1 MPATGLMDATSV
13 VFVNGTRVNTA
24 ASFGF
29 TDASSPSMPI
39 YCVAPVTNAAG
50 SLKRIEYWAA
60 GINCCGQ
67 NKPFTCREAQ
77 DPNAHGG
84 LLLSPTKQ
92 GGPAKKFFQNAMKGA
107 RDKYGLIAGNDYLL
121 LDWVAKPIAFRD
133 DLWHNTWKLFAVFAG
148 VYLII
153 SAMVGFVI
161 LPILRGK

>member
-1 MPATGLMDATSV
+1 MARHASNVTADLGLPLEMSILQSLTLWPNAS
-13 VFVNGTRVNTA
+13 RQ
-24 ASFGF
+24 ASFVAHEF
-29 TDASSPSMPI
+29 RSLLRAKPRDE
-39 YCVAPVTNAAG
+39 VAPVTNAAG
-50 SLKRIEYWAA
+50 SLKRPGPCIEYWAA

-121 LDWVAKPIAFRD
+121 LDWVAKPIAFRPE
-133 DLWHNTWKLFAVFAG
+133 LAAG
-148 VYLII
+148 
-153 SAMVGFVI
+153 AG
-161 LPILRGK
+161 